1 MSHRFF
7 YVKPLQNEREKQIL
21 KLRDDIRNI
30 AIIAH
35 VDHGKTTLVNE
46 LLKQSDTLDEHVQI
60 EDRALDSNA
69 IEKERGITI
78 LSKNTA
84 VRYGDK
90 QINILDTPGHADFGG
105 EVERIMRM
113 VDGVLLVV
121 DAFEGTMPQTRF
133 VLKKALEQHLTP
145 IVVVNKIDRPGAR
158 PEEVVDEVLDLFI
171 ELGADED
178 QLEFPVVYASALNGT
193 SSFSS
198 DPAEQEHTMKPIFDT
213 IVKTIPAPE
222 DTSDQPLQFQVAMLD
237 YNDFVG
243 RIGIGRVFRGTIK
256 VGDNVTVMKLD
267 GSKKNFRV
275 TKLFGYFGLKR
286 LEIKEAKAGD
296 LIAVSGME
304 DIFVGETVADAEH
317 PEALPVLRIDE
328 PTLQM
333 TFRTN
338 DSPFAGREGKF
349 VTSRQ
354 LEQRLK
360 QELHTDVSLRVDD
373 TDDPGAWVVSGRGEL
388 HLSILIEM
396 LRREGYELQ
405 VSRPEVILKEVDGK
419 MCEPFESVQID
430 TPDEYTG
437 SVIDSLSQRKGEMK
451 NMESTGNGQTRL
463 TFLAPSRGLIGYSTE
478 FLSMTRGY
486 GIMNHT
492 FQEYLPVIKNW
503 NPGRRNGTLVSINSG
518 KVTTYAIMAIQDRGV
533 IFTDAGTEVYEG
545 MIVGQNSRE
554 NDISVNITRG
564 RNQTNVRAAGSEDI
578 AKVKAPLH
586 MTLEESLEFLNEDE
600 YCEVTPENIRL
611 RKQILNT
618 NEREK
623 AAKKR
628 KMAAKK

>member
-1 MSHRFF
+1 M
-7 YVKPLQNEREKQIL
+7 

-317 PEALPVLRIDE
+317 PEALQVLRIDE